1 MWKYLFLIVHLAE
14 KEATEH
20 NGWESYVHQ
29 MIEQDDVGFMPR
41 NTAIVLKKFKEME
54 EKEQRRQLTH
64 LEEVRATQAEVLR
77 RLESLAK
84 VVEQGMSRDE
94 LDEKLASLSAT
105 PVGTPR
111 LTSP

>member
-41 NTAIVLKKFKEME
+41 NTAIVLKKFKEMIN
-54 EKEQRRQLTH
+54 
-64 LEEVRATQAEVLR
+64 
-77 RLESLAK
+77 
-84 VVEQGMSRDE
+84 
-94 LDEKLASLSAT
+94 
-105 PVGTPR
+105 
-111 LTSP
+111 